1 MKWFSRLIT
10 VLLIAGL
17 LWFNFPENFPVNVSI
32 PTIKVDSFRPFKVS
46 RSTWQIDKLNPPKI
60 SRMIGGK
67 SITRE
72 FVTKLGLDLQGGSH
86 FVFET
91 DTSKLPS
98 ADVAEALVA
107 TRNIIERRVN
117 LFGVSEPVV
126 QTTKSGKIH
135 RITVD
140 LPGVKDPKSAVDL
153 IGRTAQLTF
162 KEEGAIDPSIPES
175 IATLSA
181 IFKLTKPTGLTGK
194 DVKKAQVVFNQQN
207 GEPNVQLQFTPEG
220 TKLFADITKRNLRKL
235 VGIFLDNDVLTAPV
249 VQSEILDGTAVI
261 SGSFTVDSAKELAI
275 AINSGALPVPIKL
288 VEQRTIG
295 ATLGTSEVNKS
306 IIAGVVGLSMVV
318 LFMVMFYGRMG
329 VVASLGLLLYGLITH
344 AIYRIVP
351 VVLTL
356 PGIAGFILSVGMA
369 VDANILIFERI
380 KDELRHGKPR
390 EVAIRIGFGRA
401 MSAIKDANVTTLL
414 VSFILFNPLN
424 WEFLPQFGLVRGFA
438 LTLAIGVIVN
448 LFTGIFVTRR
458 ILRFF
463 YR

>member
-10 VLLIAGL
+10 LSLIAGL
-17 LWFNFPENFPVNVSI
+17 LWLNFPENFPVNLSV
-32 PTIKVDSFRPFKVS
+32 PTIQIQSLRPFKPS
-46 RSTWQIDKLNPPKI
+46 IGSLRIDKLNPPKI
-60 SRMIGGK
+60 STTVGGK
-67 SITRE
+67 IITRE
-72 FVTKLGLDLQGGSH
+72 FTTKLGLDLQGGSH

-91 DTSKLPS
+91 DTTKVPQ

-126 QTTKSGKIH
+126 QTTKSGNIH

-140 LPGVKDPKSAVDL
+140 LPGIKDSQSAIDL

-162 KEEGAIDPSIPES
+162 KEEGEIDPNVPIS

-181 IFKLTKPTGLTGK
+181 VFKLTTPTGLTGK
-194 DVKKAQVVFNQQN
+194 DVKKAQVVFNQEN

-235 VGIFLDNDVLTAPV
+235 VGIFLDSDILTAPV
-249 VQSEILDGTAVI
+249 VQNEIIDGTAII

-295 ATLGTSEVNKS
+295 ATLGTYEVNKS
-306 IIAGVVGLSMVV
+306 VIAGVVGLSMVV

-329 VVASLGLLLYGLITH
+329 IVASLGLLLYGLITH
-344 AIYRIVP
+344 ALYRIVP

-380 KDELRHGKPR
+380 KDEIRQGKPK

-438 LTLAIGVIVN
+438 LTLAIGVVVN